1 MIPEELIHGK
11 EGGVD
16 TGRDHETGTTN
27 DLIYDLTPFMN
38 AKKRYQYYKLGNK
51 YKF

>member
-16 TGRDHETGTTN
+16 TGRDHETGTIN

-38 AKKRYQYYKLGNK
+38 AKKKIPVLQIG
-51 YKF
+51 